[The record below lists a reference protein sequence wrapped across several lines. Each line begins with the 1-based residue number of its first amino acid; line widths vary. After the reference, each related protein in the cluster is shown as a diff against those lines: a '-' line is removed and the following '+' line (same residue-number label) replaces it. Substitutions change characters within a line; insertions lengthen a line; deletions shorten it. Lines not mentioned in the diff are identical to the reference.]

1 MASGGRTM
9 ESVRWGELSS
19 GLRRRKTRGHGR
31 PEVESRGTASLRE
44 RAEVARHGSR
54 RARREALAGR
64 RRRWA
69 RWKRPRRRNP
79 SAVQGAGAV
88 AMVSTGSSG
97 GKAAVRAGNGR
108 RNTDEPAMPG
118 SRARA
123 QPELGSKTRADDAME
138 METKLEDAA
147 ARHGRARAEGP
158 GARRWRRKRRG

>member
-44 RAEVARHGSR
+44 RAKVARHGSR

-64 RRRWA
+64 RWRWA

-88 AMVSTGSSG
+88 AMASTGSSG
-97 GKAAVRAGNGR
+97 GKAAVRAGNG

-123 QPELGSKTRADDAME
+123 QPELGSRTRADGAME
-138 METKLEDAA
+138 METELEDAA
-147 ARHGRARAEGP
+147 ACHGRARAEGP
-158 GARRWRRKRRG
+158 GAQRWRRKRSG